1 MWCVSTPESNA
12 GPSFKVSV
20 VETLHNETPIERGP
34 ASKVRNKRARI
45 HAYEDFSS
53 PRISTVLV
61 LFHEATVCVRASAKI
76 FFESLGSIGSEGTR
90 FQRAFG
96 ADEGCMHWRGDGL
109 GLDSYDGMRQAPLAV
124 RVTTEA
130 AGTGHRIVHD
140 RGQAFRFSCV
150 FRWPSLHPY
159 AAESASLRGLLIRSC
174 VWATSFDVSEPSS
187 DRLEASENWD
197 DDFEF
202 HSNKGSTRPTS
213 HADQLEENVD
223 QDNNHEPHA
232 HAPRHR
238 DSHETT
244 ENWDDDFAEDDADA
258 DASSPSVEA
267 GGPPETHSNSHRD
280 IYPTSIDD
288 DTNAHPSTSSE
299 SGFSLPPPPVRD
311 AQHRTPRASKIQRR
325 QQQQRMRAGSGSTA
339 RQDQWD
345 SSDDE
350 ELGFGEEEDRTVT
363 ARSRR
368 TLASLSGREG
378 ASTFTNP
385 SGSPPPPVPPLPTL
399 PGGITPA
406 SSIGRGAGIG
416 IMIPLASGSGM
427 APFPFPRSPTASV
440 FSAPD
445 NAPDNASIAYTH
457 TSAGSTTALNRPRA
471 TLTKGAKGLAGLP
484 PSPPI
489 HRERERRRLR
499 KKSRPGQGR
508 GGGGA
513 GVVEMR
519 EMREMVGM
527 TRRESSEEVETAEE
541 DWDAE
546 DDGAGAGGGANAIY
560 GAGGGVGANNSSTSS
575 AAYHAHPHGGNNVY
589 FHPSTSSTS
598 NANTPYGAQPA
609 GASAS
614 ASGSHVM
621 LGSASPG
628 GLLSRIGSVKRWA
641 VAGRK
646 KSSSV
651 SVGSVGMG
659 GGFPFFFRLSWR
671 GSTPLSLAVLSRI
684 ALRRYWALPLAS
696 FTFVVLFLLLINT
709 SVDPELDVIQDITAH
724 ANGLAN
730 ETTPRPPSA
739 NSLLRTGSQ
748 SSSQSRS
755 DSRSRSRHSYA
766 HPTPAATPIT
776 PPRNK
781 AAQAQ
786 QRHSQ
791 YGSGQ
796 DYTPKTPPLTPPEAT
811 APRGWFFRASS
822 GSPAERE
829 RERERGNRFRG
840 GGAGGGV
847 GRDGAAGEGGTA
859 DLSGGAGAGERPY
872 TPTPHGGREEKPA
885 KEGKEGKTKLVKRR
899 SLGFVQIRRAIRPLN
914 GNAEG
919 DDNATP
925 VANPSN
931 TNPNPTPNASP
942 SKGYGVLGVG
952 RPTGAAVGSVE
963 DLGRQKEKEREG
975 MGFVERNVRR
985 ISLVGQRHK
994 RTKSGVS
1001 ISAVGV
1007 SGDEKENDGKAKRG
1021 GNEKRSV
1028 DGLPPPASPPVDV
1041 QLQPPSPPQTVRSSG
1056 ASTTTMKAS
1065 APINIVSP
1073 RKDALTTTFS
1083 LASSPGSLPGSL
1095 SLASPISLASSS
1107 SPSLAPYSATSSQSH
1122 SSSPSP
1128 KPPVSPQSASLGR
1141 SAAAH
1146 PVVSAA
1152 AVASSPLNAA
1162 ATATMRRNS
1171 LGDLKIPARISQ
1183 AQVGL
1188 RRDLGMVREFARNVE
1203 ELKELQNTYQ
1213 ALVLEVQGILDMHV
1227 LHPPPAKE
1235 KEEKEVARSSPT
1247 FFKRHRS
1254 NTSSSNPHSPTIQ
1267 QTQQQAYKQLASAF
1281 YTINSKY
1288 RISWE
1293 CAELLIE
1300 LGGGGGGT
1308 SPPSTSTSAPAMQQS
1323 SVGGSDGLKGG
1334 KSKRERAITLQDDAK
1349 VPPSPAPLTTT
1360 ASLGTVPSP
1369 PIASPPGNLAWRAST
1384 GRNDLSQRQ
1393 LLLLKEMLNPT
1404 PGGPDDSFAEDI
1416 PEEVVAAV
1424 AGSSTTVNRE
1434 WRWGDAMNS
1443 TITLP
1448 SEESGVQGANP
1459 TKEKKRRSSRMRMS
1473 GIRDMLR
1480 ALTKGGTTPP
1490 VPSSTASTESSSD
1503 LHAQHMYQHRQ
1514 VATNGKHQRR
1524 RAKTSAGP
1532 ESVSMR
1538 SAHRPLSPFD
1548 PPSLKTASP
1557 RRPSLASIFRIG
1569 KSKTPPASAFADVSM
1584 ESAQDG
1590 FDHEVYPTFSGI
1602 SGGRESSNST
1612 GDEEEDWDRLED
1624 SASDA
1629 EAAASVAPRGGSTIR
1644 GRSPYMHTS
1653 FLAPAPGRP
1662 KTPVRSPSGSRTSVH
1677 DLTAGTGAA
1686 RATRLSNVNEHGDT
1700 TSKAESP
1707 SRQFSR
1713 SRQGGKTGSVRS
1725 MPPVSQPD
1733 PKLAM
1738 TPENI
1743 KPLLENAREVH
1754 ARLSDCIAEI
1764 RSLLAARL

>member
-1 MWCVSTPESNA
+1 MRTHHDTATHTKQQKTGTTTLRRTTLMPMRRRPRSKPADHQKQIYIDIAIPNQTYIQIQST
-12 GPSFKVSV
+12 
-20 VETLHNETPIERGP
+20 TRTPTPP
-34 ASKVRNKRARI
+34 A
-45 HAYEDFSS
+45 
-53 PRISTVLV
+53 
-61 LFHEATVCVRASAKI
+61 
-76 FFESLGSIGSEGTR
+76 
-90 FQRAFG
+90 
-96 ADEGCMHWRGDGL
+96 
-109 GLDSYDGMRQAPLAV
+109 
-124 RVTTEA
+124 
-130 AGTGHRIVHD
+130 
-140 RGQAFRFSCV
+140 
-150 FRWPSLHPY
+150 HP
-159 AAESASLRGLLIRSC
+159 
-174 VWATSFDVSEPSS
+174 D
-187 DRLEASENWD
+187 
-197 DDFEF
+197 
-202 HSNKGSTRPTS
+202 
-213 HADQLEENVD
+213 
-223 QDNNHEPHA
+223 
-232 HAPRHR
+232 
-238 DSHETT
+238 
-244 ENWDDDFAEDDADA
+244 
-258 DASSPSVEA
+258 SPS
-267 GGPPETHSNSHRD
+267 
-280 IYPTSIDD
+280 
-288 DTNAHPSTSSE
+288 
-299 SGFSLPPPPVRD
+299 PPPPARD
-311 AQHRTPRASKIQRR
+311 QQSHGHRTPRASKIQRR
-325 QQQQRMRAGSGSTA
+325 QQQQRMRAGSGATA

-368 TLASLSGREG
+368 TLASVSSAAG
-378 ASTFTNP
+378 SSNFTIPN
-385 SGSPPPPVPPLPTL
+385 GD
-399 PGGITPA
+399 
-406 SSIGRGAGIG
+406 IGRSAGMG
-416 IMIPLASGSGM
+416 IIIPGTGGGT

-445 NAPDNASIAYTH
+445 THPDNASIAYTH

-471 TLTKGAKGLAGLP
+471 NASTKGAKGLAGLP

-499 KKSRPGQGR
+499 KKSRPSKGA
-508 GGGGA
+508 GGGGML
-513 GVVEMR
+513 EMR
-519 EMREMVGM
+519 EMREMGMREVGM
-527 TRRESSEEVETAEE
+527 VGVGRESSEEAETAEE

-546 DDGAGAGGGANAIY
+546 DDVAGGGAGAIY
-560 GAGGGVGANNSSTSS
+560 GAGANSSSSS
-575 AAYHAHPHGGNNVY
+575 AAYNAPPHGNNVY

-598 NANTPYGAQPA
+598 NNNTPYGAHPA
-609 GASAS
+609 GSS
-614 ASGSHVM
+614 ASGSHVV
-621 LGSASPG
+621 LGSPGAGG

-641 VAGRK
+641 VPGRK

-659 GGFPFFFRLSWR
+659 
-671 GSTPLSLAVLSRI
+671 
-684 ALRRYWALPLAS
+684 
-696 FTFVVLFLLLINT
+696 
-709 SVDPELDVIQDITAH
+709 DPELDVIQDITAH
-724 ANGLAN
+724 ANGLTN
-730 ETTPRPPSA
+730 EATPRPPS
-739 NSLLRTGSQ
+739 LLRSGSH

-755 DSRSRSRHSYA
+755 ESRSRSRHSYA
-766 HPTPAATPIT
+766 HPAPAPTPIT

-791 YGSGQ
+791 YGSGTGKQ
-796 DYTPKTPPLTPPEAT
+796 EYTPKTPPLTPPDAV

-822 GSPAERE
+822 GSPAERD
-829 RERERGNRFRG
+829 RDRERGNRFRG
-840 GGAGGGV
+840 GAGGGGV
-847 GRDGAAGEGGTA
+847 GRDGAAGEGGAT
-859 DLSGGAGAGERPY
+859 DLSAGERPY
-872 TPTPHGGREEKPA
+872 TPTPHGGREEKM
-885 KEGKEGKTKLVKRR
+885 KEKEGGKEGKTKLVKRR
-899 SLGFVQIRRAIRPLN
+899 SLGFVQIRRTIRPLN
-914 GNAEG
+914 GNSE

-925 VANPSN
+925 VANPS

-963 DLGRQKEKEREG
+963 DLGKQKEKEREG

-1001 ISAVGV
+1001 ISGVGV
-1007 SGDEKENDGKAKRG
+1007 SGDEKENDGKAKKG

-1028 DGLPPPASPPVDV
+1028 DGLPPPACPPVDV
-1041 QLQPPSPPQTVRSSG
+1041 QLQPPSPPQTVRSASG
-1056 ASTTTMKAS
+1056 STATMKAP
-1065 APINIVSP
+1065 APINIGSP
-1073 RKDALTTTFS
+1073 RKNTLTTFS
-1083 LASSPGSLPGSL
+1083 HASSPGSLP
-1095 SLASPISLASSS
+1095 LASPISLASSS
-1107 SPSLAPYSATSSQSH
+1107 SPSLAPASSQSH

-1146 PVVSAA
+1146 PVVTAA
-1152 AVASSPLNAA
+1152 AVASSPLGAA
-1162 ATATMRRNS
+1162 ATGTMRRNS

-1235 KEEKEVARSSPT
+1235 KEEKEAARSSPT

-1254 NTSSSNPHSPTIQ
+1254 NTSSSNPHSPIQ

-1300 LGGGGGGT
+1300 LGGGGSGT

-1323 SVGGSDGLKGG
+1323 SVGGSDGVKGG
-1334 KSKRERAITLQDDAK
+1334 KGKRERAITLQDDAK

-1360 ASLGTVPSP
+1360 ASVGAVPSP

-1416 PEEVVAAV
+1416 PEEVIAAA
-1424 AGSSTTVNRE
+1424 AGSTTTVNRE
-1434 WRWGDAMNS
+1434 WRWGDGMNS
-1443 TITLP
+1443 TVTLP
-1448 SEESGVQGANP
+1448 SEESGVQGGNP

-1480 ALTKGGTTPP
+1480 ALTKGGGTTPP

-1503 LHAQHMYQHRQ
+1503 LHAQHLYQHRQ
-1514 VATNGKHQRR
+1514 VATNGKQQRR

-1532 ESVSMR
+1532 ESVSVR
-1538 SAHRPLSPFD
+1538 STHRPLSPFD

-1612 GDEEEDWDRLED
+1612 GDEEDWDRLED

-1629 EAAASVAPRGGSTIR
+1629 EAAASVVPRGGSTIR

-1653 FLAPAPGRP
+1653 FLAPASGRP
-1662 KTPVRSPSGSRTSVH
+1662 TTPIRSPSGSRTSVH
-1677 DLTAGTGAA
+1677 DLTAGAGAA
-1686 RATRLSNVNEHGDT
+1686 RATRLSNVNEHADMKS

-1764 RSLLAARL
+1764 RSLLAARP